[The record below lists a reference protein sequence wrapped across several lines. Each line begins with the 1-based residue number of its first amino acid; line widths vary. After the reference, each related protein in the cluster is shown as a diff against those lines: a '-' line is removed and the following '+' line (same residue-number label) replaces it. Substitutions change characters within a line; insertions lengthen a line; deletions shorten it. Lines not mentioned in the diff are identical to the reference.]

1 MPDIR
6 MFGLEASRASALAS
20 GFWFLEARRSRA
32 STVLTMEAWEGEPLV
47 RPIPIEDDDG
57 VHHPAEG
64 TPLPA
69 RANHHRPWLP
79 LAVSGAAVVMLIG
92 AVTFLGA
99 VEYSDAPRTDPRVFS
114 LTTIPSTDTSP
125 AEVLPPT
132 LEETIPGITDR
143 LTLITTDG
151 ETLWTL
157 VWDPSF
163 RVPKPYSLTSP
174 SGVSWTTASFD
185 AGGRVMAATGT
196 GPDKNRPRD
205 VWLGPP
211 TQIDHTPD
219 IRDTWSA
226 VWHATEVSR
235 LAFVT
240 VSDDAG
246 SGAVFQLWT
255 TEFDA
260 LTNAPS
266 EPNLVAEF
274 DQSTDIVRWD
284 GNGFVMQIGNRTAGL
299 DPAGVEI
306 WRVDGS
312 AHSASPNFVPHGRR
326 TAGGRE
332 WSLIDRATGVQVS
345 FTNFDSA
352 ATASAANVIAARNS
366 DLFAAA
372 TPREAGTTITIFGSK
387 RSVRRI
393 LQVEGD
399 PMLYQFTPD
408 ATFLILRLPDTNDLV
423 FLDWR
428 SGAVHRFDVPSDHE
442 VLAVDLG

>member
-1 MPDIR
+1 
-6 MFGLEASRASALAS
+6 
-20 GFWFLEARRSRA
+20 
-32 STVLTMEAWEGEPLV
+32 MEAWEGESQV
-47 RPIPIEDDDG
+47 HPIPIEDDDG

-69 RANHHRPWLP
+69 RAHDHRPWLP
-79 LAVSGAAVVMLIG
+79 LAVSGAAIVMLIG
-92 AVTFLGA
+92 AVAFFGA
-99 VEYSDAPRTDPRVFS
+99 VEYPDAPRTNPRVFS

-125 AEVLPPT
+125 AAVLPPT
-132 LEETIPGITDR
+132 LEETIPGITGR

-163 RVPKPYSLTSP
+163 RVPKSYSLTSP
-174 SGVSWTTASFD
+174 SGVSWTMASFD
-185 AGGRVMAATGT
+185 AGGRVVAATGK
-196 GPDKNRPRD
+196 GPVRNRPRD

-211 TQIDHTPD
+211 TQIDQTPD

-240 VSDDAG
+240 VSYDAG
-246 SGAVFQLWT
+246 SEAVFQLWT

-260 LTNAPS
+260 LTNAAA
-266 EPNLVAEF
+266 EPDLVAEF
-274 DQSTDIVRWD
+274 DQSTHIVRWD
-284 GNGFVMQIGNRTAGL
+284 GDGFVMQIGNRTAAL
-299 DPAGVEI
+299 DPAGAEI
-306 WRVDGS
+306 WRTDGS
-312 AHSASPNFVPHGRR
+312 AYSASPNFVPHVRR

-332 WSLIDRATGVQVS
+332 WSLIDRATGVQMS
-345 FTNFDSA
+345 FTNFGNA
-352 ATASAANVIAARNS
+352 ATAAAANVIAARNN

-372 TPREAGTTITIFGSK
+372 TPREAGTTITIFGST
-387 RSVRRI
+387 RSARRI

-399 PMLYQFTPD
+399 PTLYQFTPD
-408 ATFLILRLPDTNDLV
+408 AAFLILRLPDTNDLV

-428 SGAVHRFDVPSDHE
+428 SGAVHRLDVPNDHE